1 MTGPQRGRIAS
12 PWYRRPRP
20 DPCTAVVSGWPYRA
34 GVVEAV
40 DAWWRRRQWS
50 RGLAVPYA
58 IGEFR
63 ADWASWPV
71 LVRQY
76 HPEWNA
82 GVVLSQVPPA
92 AEVLLTWECDVGHVF
107 VATPAEQ
114 RSRPGRERRR
124 SVWCPE
130 CAVLAQP
137 QRWPVL
143 PEDWPAA
150 VPVPQRAVRTTG
162 RQTLP
167 AAPARRGARPTASAV
182 PTAAAVGPAGGT
194 GMPSGAVPSSRA
206 AGRVGRGRGRGA
218 GTRATPRTICPKTP
232 RLPSGESFVSQCA
245 PAPASAVESELR
257 AALVDRFALTFTD
270 TAIRLDRPFHEH
282 VEVWPDIIL
291 PELRV
296 AIEYDSTGRHGLEH
310 VGSREDSDRR
320 KDRATRAVGWEVVR
334 IRTGRLPALG
344 PYDLQV
350 SGISG
355 RTVDRLVD
363 VLREIRG
370 PLFVDAY
377 AR

>member
-1 MTGPQRGRIAS
+1 M
-12 PWYRRPRP
+12 
-20 DPCTAVVSGWPYRA
+20 
-34 GVVEAV
+34 VEPV

-50 RGLAVPYA
+50 RGTAVPYA
-58 IGEFR
+58 VGEFR
-63 ADWASWPV
+63 SAWASYPV

-76 HPEWNA
+76 HPEWNH
-82 GVVLSQVPPA
+82 GVVLTQVPPA

-130 CAVLAQP
+130 CHLQAAP

-150 VPVPQRAVRTTG
+150 VPPPQRAERVSG
-162 RQTLP
+162 RRTLP
-167 AAPARRGARPTASAV
+167 SAPGRGPVPGVGRV
-182 PTAAAVGPAGGT
+182 PTGAVASSR
-194 GMPSGAVPSSRA
+194 SGARA
-206 AGRVGRGRGRGA
+206 AGRSGA
-218 GTRATPRTICPKTP
+218 RSTRASGARSSQPVPRSICPKTP
-232 RLPSGESFVSQCA
+232 RVPSGDSFTSVCA
-245 PAPASAVESELR
+245 PAPASAVEADLR
-257 AALVDRFALTFTD
+257 QALRDQFAFTFD
-270 TAIRLDRPFHEH
+270 HTAIRLDRPFFDH
-282 VEVWPDIIL
+282 VEAWPDIVL

-310 VGSREDSDRR
+310 VGPRQETDRR
-320 KDRATRAVGWEVVR
+320 KDRAVRAVGWEVVR

-344 PYDLQV
+344 PYDLEV

-355 RTVDRLVD
+355 RTIERLVD
-363 VLREIRG
+363 TLRDLRG
-370 PLFVDAY
+370 ALFVDAY